1 MKPTMVR
8 GLLVLLLALF
18 LSGCASLPA
27 GRLEGGAAYTEVPA
41 RFFGQHVLVQ
51 VNIGEAGPVWLMLDT
66 GSQLTILD
74 LAAARELGVAVG
86 GATELEGIGAE
97 SVRGGVTAE
106 PLTIHVPGS
115 EPYMLHRP
123 VADLSPLEPFFGAP
137 FPGVLGGD
145 LFLRFVVEI
154 DYARERVILHD
165 PRRFQPRDDDARL
178 ALELDRQLPFVRGA
192 VILPDGRELSGRF
205 LIDTGANG
213 SLTLYSPF
221 VRTHGLVEAMP
232 ATIGTEAAGIG
243 GTLTETQ
250 GRMGAFRM
258 GPFLLEEPIATLS
271 LAETG
276 LTASRGSVGQIG
288 GEMLRRFTLTI
299 DYRGR
304 ALYLR
309 PNDRVDEPFEAGMSG
324 IRLRSAAPEFREH
337 TVHRVDEGSPAA
349 LAGLQPGD
357 VLLEVDGRLAV
368 EFTLPELHE
377 LLRSEPGRVLQLL
390 VRRGEEPRVIEI
402 RLVRRI

>member
-1 MKPTMVR
+1 MRNAMKPTMVR

-27 GRLEGGAAYTEVPA
+27 GRLEGAAAYTEVPA

-66 GSQLTILD
+66 GAQLTILD

-115 EPYMLHRP
+115 ELYVLHRP

-165 PRRFQPRDDDARL
+165 PRRFQPREDDARL

-205 LIDTGANG
+205 LIDTGASG
-213 SLTLYSPF
+213 SLTLYAPF

-232 ATIGTEAAGIG
+232 STIVTEAAGIG

-250 GRMGAFRM
+250 GRLRAFRM
-258 GPFLLEEPIATLS
+258 GPFLLDEPVASLS

-276 LTASRGSVGQIG
+276 LTAAHGSEGHIG

-299 DYRGR
+299 DYRVEPCTCGPTTGSTSRSRPAWPGSGSGR
-304 ALYLR
+304 LHLS
-309 PNDRVDEPFEAGMSG
+309 SG
-324 IRLRSAAPEFREH
+324 STRCIGSTRARLPRWRGSNTETCCWRWTA
-337 TVHRVDEGSPAA
+337 GSPWSS
-349 LAGLQPGD
+349 PC
-357 VLLEVDGRLAV
+357 
-368 EFTLPELHE
+368 
-377 LLRSEPGRVLQLL
+377 RSSTNCSDLSRGASCNSSSGG
-390 VRRGEEPRVIEI
+390 VRSPA
-402 RLVRRI
+402 

>member
-18 LSGCASLPA
+18 LSGCATLPA
-27 GRLEGGAAYTEVPA
+27 GRLEGGAAYTDVPA
-41 RFFGQHVLVQ
+41 RFFGPHVLVQ
-51 VNIGEAGPVWLMLDT
+51 VSIAEAGPVWLMLDT
-66 GSQLTILD
+66 GSQLTTLD
-74 LAAARELGVAVG
+74 LAAAGELGVAVG

-106 PLTIHVPGS
+106 PLAIHVAGS
-115 EPYMLHRP
+115 EPYVLHRP
-123 VADLSPLEPFFGAP
+123 VADLSLLEPYFGAP

-205 LIDTGANG
+205 LIDTGASG

-221 VRTHGLVEAMP
+221 LRTHGLVEAMP

-250 GRMGAFRM
+250 GRLRAFRM
-258 GPFLLEEPIATLS
+258 GPFLLEEPIASLS

-276 LTASRGSVGQIG
+276 LTASPGSVGHIG

-324 IRLRSAAPEFREH
+324 IRLRSAAPGFREH
-337 TVHRVDEGSPAA
+337 TVHRIDAGSPAA
-349 LAGLQPGD
+349 LAGLEPGD
-357 VLLEVDGRLAV
+357 VLLEVDARPAG
-368 EFTLPELHE
+368 EFTLPELRE

-390 VRRGEEPRVIEI
+390 VRRGEELRVIEI